1 MGFRAHERTG
11 AGAIVL
17 AQHVDEE
24 VVAAG
29 DPFDQSQDGGC
40 HALPAAAI
48 HAAGDDE
55 GANTPGRSSARR
67 TMRVMKLIG
76 F

>member
-1 MGFRAHERTG
+1 M
-11 AGAIVL
+11 L

-29 DPFDQSQDGGC
+29 DPLDQPQDGGC

-48 HAAGDDE
+48 HAAGDAKAMRIRLGRCHVTSASPAS
-55 GANTPGRSSARR
+55 GAAR
-67 TMRVMKLIG
+67 
-76 F
+76 